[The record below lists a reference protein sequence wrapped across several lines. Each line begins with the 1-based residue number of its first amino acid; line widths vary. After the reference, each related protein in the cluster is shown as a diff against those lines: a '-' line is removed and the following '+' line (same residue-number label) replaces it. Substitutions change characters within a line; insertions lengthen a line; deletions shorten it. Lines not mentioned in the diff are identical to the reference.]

1 MPVLFLEVNGGTHL
15 TIPGKVIMDSFKLA
29 LSQSK
34 SIPLI
39 RIPLYKS
46 YTEEE
51 IHAMLQQA
59 LSEINI
65 RKALPAYC
73 PQCGNRLKTLTNKQT
88 KAYFYIC
95 NKCKSADEDSYSG
108 TIKNNNAD
116 NLMKDFLLNTTLIK
130 GNFQIFFDVICRL
143 CHDPYTNV

>member
-1 MPVLFLEVNGGTHL
+1 MRHFVIFTKEFHMPVLFLEVNGGTHL

-51 IHAMLQQA
+51 IHAMLQQV

-95 NKCKSADEDSYSG
+95 NKCKGADEVKNKTYSLDD
-108 TIKNNNAD
+108 IP
-116 NLMKDFLLNTTLIK
+116 LFLN
-130 GNFQIFFDVICRL
+130 
-143 CHDPYTNV
+143 